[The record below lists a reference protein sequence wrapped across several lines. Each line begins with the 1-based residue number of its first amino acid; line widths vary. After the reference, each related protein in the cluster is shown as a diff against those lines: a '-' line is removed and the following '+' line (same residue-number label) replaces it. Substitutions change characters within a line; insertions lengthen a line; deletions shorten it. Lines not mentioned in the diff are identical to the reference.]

1 MLQRFSGAS
10 LRTTVPFRT
19 PLLTRPRRYQ
29 SSGKPPQSSHR
40 PGGQSDQVKF
50 FPLLAIF
57 LLGTGAYVYMVKKR
71 AALPQQE
78 ISGET
83 KKTGRYQRN
92 A

>member
-1 MLQRFSGAS
+1 MLNRLQARHYSAKPAK
-10 LRTTVPFRT
+10 RT
-19 PLLTRPRRYQ
+19 
-29 SSGKPPQSSHR
+29 
-40 PGGQSDQVKF
+40 DEIKF

-57 LLGTGAYVYMVKKR
+57 LLGTGAYVYMVKQR

-83 KKTGRYQRN
+83 RKTGRYQRN